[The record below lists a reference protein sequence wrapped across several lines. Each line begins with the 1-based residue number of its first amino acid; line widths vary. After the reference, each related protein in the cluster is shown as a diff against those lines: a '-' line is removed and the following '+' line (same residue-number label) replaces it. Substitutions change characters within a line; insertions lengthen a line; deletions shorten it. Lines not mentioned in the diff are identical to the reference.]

1 MGEDAP
7 GVWGGRGQ
15 KEGCGRRREDGRG
28 SEGGRGTGGFAGC
41 FNGRPF
47 TQEYIATVSHS
58 NMNEG
63 KRGSISGL

>member
-28 SEGGRGTGGFAGC
+28 SEGGKGM
-41 FNGRPF
+41 
-47 TQEYIATVSHS
+47 V
-58 NMNEG
+58 
-63 KRGSISGL
+63 GLCWWEVYGMF